1 MTRSLNLFIAL
12 ALCAAALP
20 ALAQDHAAH
29 GAAPASAPA
38 AAETAAWTQ
47 GEVRRID
54 AANARLTLRHGDIP
68 NLNMPPMTMAFSLRD
83 AALLQGLKVGDKV
96 RFTAV
101 DAGGGQLAITAL
113 EKSP

>member
-1 MTRSLNLFIAL
+1 MKTRSLDLVAAL
-12 ALCAAALP
+12 ALAAAVP
-20 ALAQDHAAH
+20 ALAQHHAAH
-29 GAAPASAPA
+29 GAAPASAPVAAEA
-38 AAETAAWTQ
+38 AAWVQ

-54 AANARLTLRHGDIP
+54 AANARVTLRHGDIP

-83 AALLQGLKVGDKV
+83 PALLQGLKVGDKV